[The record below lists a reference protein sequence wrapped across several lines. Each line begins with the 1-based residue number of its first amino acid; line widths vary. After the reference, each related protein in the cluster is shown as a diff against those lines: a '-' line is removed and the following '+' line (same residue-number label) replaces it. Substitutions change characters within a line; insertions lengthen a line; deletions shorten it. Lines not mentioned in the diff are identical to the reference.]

1 MDNKLFHIRR
11 AATALKTVAAFLF
24 LLTLVA
30 CSQGGDVG
38 SSTQSSDTPLTDAE
52 TQPMQQRE
60 VPVTPPLRT
69 PVEAPTPIVV
79 SAPVEAPIPVEAST
93 ANDSTGTKKPKP
105 GDVKWTSLFNGK
117 NLDGWK
123 NTEFGGEGEITVE
136 NNQLIID
143 MGNPLSGVNY
153 TGKVPNINYIVE
165 LDAMRVTGTDFFCG
179 LTFPVKKDPCS
190 LIIGGW
196 GGGVMGLSSLN
207 GMDASE
213 NETTNYMEF
222 KNGQWYHIRLR
233 VLSNRIQ
240 AWIDGKEIIDQD
252 ITDREISVRIEV
264 ELSKPFGF
272 ATFETTAALRNIRI
286 PELTEKELAA
296 AAKEPPAE
304 LETE

>member
-1 MDNKLFHIRR
+1 MDNKLFHARR
-11 AATALKTVAAFLF
+11 PATALKTVAAFSF

-38 SSTQSSDTPLTDAE
+38 SSTQSSDTPLTHVE
-52 TQPMQQRE
+52 PPPPE
-60 VPVTPPLRT
+60 VPSRSPL
-69 PVEAPTPIVV
+69 PTPAEP
-79 SAPVEAPIPVEAST
+79 SSPNEPTET
-93 ANDSTGTKKPKP
+93 AQPEPKP
-105 GDVKWTSLFNGK
+105 DDVKWTSLFNGK
-117 NLDGWK
+117 NLNGWK

-286 PELTEKELAA
+286 HELTEKERAA

>member
-1 MDNKLFHIRR
+1 MHNKLFPARR
-11 AATALKTVAAFLF
+11 NVSSVRTVAAFSF

-30 CSQGGDVG
+30 CSQDAEFG
-38 SSTQSSDTPLTDAE
+38 SPQTASDTSVSDGETEP
-52 TQPMQQRE
+52 TQPAE
-60 VPVTPPLRT
+60 VPS
-69 PVEAPTPIVV
+69 PTPLPTPAKTA
-79 SAPVEAPIPVEAST
+79 SADDT
-93 ANDSTGTKKPKP
+93 TGTEKQKPEQ
-105 GDVKWTSLFNGK
+105 GEVKWTSLFNGK

-136 NNQLIID
+136 KEQLILD
-143 MGNPLSGVNY
+143 MGTPLSGVNY
-153 TGKVPNINYIVE
+153 TGKIPKINYEVE

-233 VLSNRIQ
+233 VLSDRIT
-240 AWIDGKEIIDQD
+240 AWIDGKEIVDQD
-252 ITDREISVRIEV
+252 ITDRKISVRIEV

-272 ATFETTAALRNIRI
+272 ATYETRAALRKIRI
-286 PELTEKELAA
+286 RELSEDEIT
-296 AAKEPPAE
+296 AAKSTPAE
-304 LETE
+304 LERE

>member
-1 MDNKLFHIRR
+1 MHNKLFHARL
-11 AATALKTVAAFLF
+11 AASSMRTVAAFSF

-30 CSQGGDVG
+30 CSQDADVG
-38 SSTQSSDTPLTDAE
+38 SPQTASDTSVSDGE
-52 TQPMQQRE
+52 TEPTQTTE
-60 VPVTPPLRT
+60 VPS
-69 PVEAPTPIVV
+69 PTPL
-79 SAPVEAPIPVEAST
+79 PTST
-93 ANDSTGTKKPKP
+93 DDETTADETTGTEKPELEKD
-105 GDVKWTSLFNGK
+105 DVKWTSLFNGK
-117 NLDGWK
+117 NLDGWM

-136 NNQLIID
+136 KEQLILD
-143 MGNPLSGVNY
+143 MGTPLSGVNY
-153 TGKVPNINYIVE
+153 TGKIPKINYEVE

-207 GMDASE
+207 GQDASE

-233 VLSNRIQ
+233 VLDDRIT
-240 AWIDGKEIIDQD
+240 AWIDGKEIVDQD

-264 ELSKPFGF
+264 ELSMPFGF
-272 ATFETTAALRNIRI
+272 ATFETKAALRKIRVR
-286 PELTEKELAA
+286 ELTEKEIA
-296 AAKEPPAE
+296 AAKSTPAE